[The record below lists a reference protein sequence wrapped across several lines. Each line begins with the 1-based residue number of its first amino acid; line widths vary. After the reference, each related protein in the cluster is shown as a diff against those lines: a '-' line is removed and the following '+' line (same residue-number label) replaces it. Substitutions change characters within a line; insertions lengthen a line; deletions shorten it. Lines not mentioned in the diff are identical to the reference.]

1 MDKITNKLQEHY
13 KLVHEL
19 VHSNMKWKNITI
31 TPSIIQKKSLSKFSD
46 EEKKALTSSGTRW
59 KLYYYYLNSDTN
71 EFDRHYVN
79 FPFNRDYKDFDTRY
93 KVINNMAKATKEL
106 LKGGYVP
113 PKAKDD
119 TILTIKEAFNK
130 ALLIKKD
137 EVSAQTYLDYS
148 FRTLHFVDY
157 LRKTHKDN
165 LPANQLNAKM
175 VREFL
180 NLKNKETSATNRN
193 NYLRS
198 LRSVIKCM
206 YQNEMI
212 DEFFIDKIEAI
223 KAQPKTQKIYTE
235 QQINN
240 IHSYLENNDTTM
252 LLFIYF
258 VSYNFLRPKEVV
270 RLKMSDININEKI
283 LTVRIKQKISKL
295 KRIPDVIIDKIKDL
309 DYSEKDAYLFTN
321 NGLVGYWNNTDER
334 RRSHFTKRYAKIKK
348 VLGFDSS
355 YGIYSFRHTYITRA
369 FKTLTKRL
377 GKYEAYDELMRY
389 TGHET
394 RDAMIKYIH
403 NIDADIVDDYDGEV
417 V

>member
-1 MDKITNKLQEHY
+1 
-13 KLVHEL
+13 
-19 VHSNMKWKNITI
+19 
-31 TPSIIQKKSLSKFSD
+31 
-46 EEKKALTSSGTRW
+46 
-59 KLYYYYLNSDTN
+59 
-71 EFDRHYVN
+71 
-79 FPFNRDYKDFDTRY
+79 
-93 KVINNMAKATKEL
+93 
-106 LKGGYVP
+106 
-113 PKAKDD
+113 
-119 TILTIKEAFNK
+119 
-130 ALLIKKD
+130 
-137 EVSAQTYLDYS
+137 
-148 FRTLHFVDY
+148 
-157 LRKTHKDN
+157 
-165 LPANQLNAKM
+165 
-175 VREFL
+175 
-180 NLKNKETSATNRN
+180 
-193 NYLRS
+193 
-198 LRSVIKCM
+198 
-206 YQNEMI
+206 
-212 DEFFIDKIEAI
+212 
-223 KAQPKTQKIYTE
+223 
-235 QQINN
+235 
-240 IHSYLENNDTTM
+240 
-252 LLFIYF
+252 
-258 VSYNFLRPKEVV
+258 
-270 RLKMSDININEKI
+270 MSDININEKV